1 MPFEDVVTTAGPRPS
16 WMPLPSA
23 DEINVSPMKDEGSR
37 SKPRFM
43 LTSTAIGP
51 SFQPKLKRFNN
62 SLRDAGFDEALLWNE
77 DDVLDHARQLKHPN
91 SSALLGRLAASSS
104 LSSRPYCA
112 AFKPLQLWFAMKG
125 LRDGDYVMW
134 ADASKHHDTH
144 LRNVDVRA
152 AARALV
158 GHLYEKTGA
167 RAGMAKA
174 VPPAMDKLLGD
185 LLGEIEGDHEEAM
198 ARQQKGR

>member
-1 MPFEDVVTTAGPRPS
+1 
-16 WMPLPSA
+16 
-23 DEINVSPMKDEGSR
+23 
-37 SKPRFM
+37 M

-77 DDVLDHARQLKHPN
+77 DDVLDHARQLKYPN

-134 ADASKHHDTH
+134 ADAS
-144 LRNVDVRA
+144 
-152 AARALV
+152 
-158 GHLYEKTGA
+158 
-167 RAGMAKA
+167 
-174 VPPAMDKLLGD
+174 
-185 LLGEIEGDHEEAM
+185 
-198 ARQQKGR
+198 